1 MQIGISTS
9 CLYPMYTEE
18 CLLEIA
24 KAGVKQTEIFF
35 NANCELQPDFI
46 KKLCEIKDNYG
57 IKVSS
62 VHPTM
67 SLAESFMMFSNYDR
81 RFFEGLECYK
91 RYAAIAAELG
101 ARYIIMHGGKPNGAI
116 DNREYFERFS
126 KIADAVRENGA
137 TLLQENVVNYRAGNL
152 ETLKSMSGYLGDEA
166 AFCLDVK
173 QSIRGGY
180 SPNEVIELLGDKIK
194 HLHLSDN
201 TKENDCMLPLAG
213 NFDFKSFIA
222 LAHEK
227 GFRGDAVIE
236 VYRNAFG
243 DPKELFESHKLLQEK
258 IF

>member
-1 MQIGISTS
+1 MKIGISTS

-18 CLLEIA
+18 SLVEIA
-24 KAGVKQTEIFF
+24 KRGVDLTEIFF
-35 NANCELQPDFI
+35 NAKCELEHAFI
-46 KKLCEIKDNYG
+46 KKLCDIKDNYG
-57 IKVSS
+57 TKVCS

-81 RFFEGLECYK
+81 RFFEGLESYK
-91 RYAAIAAELG
+91 RYANIAAELG
-101 ARYIIMHGGKPNGAI
+101 AKYIIMHGGKPNGAI

-126 KIADAVRENGA
+126 KIADAVRQNGA

-152 ETLKSMSGYLGDEA
+152 ETLKSMSDYLGDEA

-180 SPNEVIELLGDKIK
+180 SPREVVEILGDKIK

-201 TKENDCMLPLAG
+201 TKENDCMLPLKG

-222 LAHEK
+222 LAHKK
-227 GFRGDAVIE
+227 GFVGDSVIE
-236 VYRNAFG
+236 VYRNAFT